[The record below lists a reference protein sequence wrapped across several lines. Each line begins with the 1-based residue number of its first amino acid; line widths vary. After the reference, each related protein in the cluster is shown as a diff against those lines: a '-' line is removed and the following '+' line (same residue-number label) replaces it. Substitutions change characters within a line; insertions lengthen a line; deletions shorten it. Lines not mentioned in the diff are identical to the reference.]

1 LSHDRTVSR
10 GEIKLKCLLST
21 PYDGKWFAFF
31 VAAMNTLLRDLRYAL
46 RTLMRNPG
54 FATVAVLTIGIGIGA
69 STTIFSW
76 MRPMLLNPLPGARQ
90 AERVVAIENMAPDG
104 EPITTSYLDFRDFR
118 DNLKLVSLV
127 TARVGNVF
135 SVGDAPHTTQAWGE
149 MVSGGFFDMLGIPP
163 EAGRFFAD
171 AERDDAQNAHAVVVI
186 SHSYW
191 KNQYH
196 SDRSAIGSSLR
207 INRTQFTIIGVAP
220 EGFHGTRSGLDYEMW
235 MPLTMY
241 GQLTHT
247 GDWMLRDRNTRNFMM
262 LARLAPGVTIEQARG
277 EVQALANRMAVS
289 DADSNQ
295 GIGATVL
302 PVWQSHFGPQAMLL
316 TPITILMGAS
326 GVVLLIVC
334 ANLANLLLARATG
347 RLKEFSVR
355 LAMGARPMRLVR
367 QLLTETLLMAA
378 AGSVCGLMIAN
389 LLGGALRWLLPGV
402 ARPAMLQP
410 PLDGQVIAFTTAL
423 AFGVAILAGLAPALH
438 ASRANVNEMLKEGGR
453 IGSSGAHSHRLRGL
467 LVTSEVA
474 LAVIALVGAGL
485 FLKSFQTARAMD
497 PGFKPDGVA
506 LARFDFSTADYDARQ
521 TDSYCRRLR
530 EQLEHQPGVTAV
542 SYDDSAPLGFSGGN
556 WETLEVEGYVP
567 GPNENMKI
575 YRDLVSPGYF
585 ETMKIPLVEGRDFDL
600 RDNSTSLKVMIVN
613 QEFVRRFLANRSVI
627 GRKVHGWGEWFT
639 IVGVAKDS
647 KYHRVT
653 DSPQPYFYIPI
664 RQIFRPEYGL
674 TFNVRTSGSV
684 NEAIAALRREAIT
697 IDPALTIFDA
707 GPMTEYVAAS
717 LFGAKIAASLLSVLS
732 GLGLLLAAIGLYS
745 VMAYAV
751 AQRTGEIGIRVTLGA
766 QPRDIM
772 RLVIRQGIAF
782 AAAGL
787 VVGSLA
793 AAALAHVVAAMLVGV
808 GLADPL
814 VYAAATAFT
823 VLVTLAS
830 AAVPA
835 WRALRVDPAVA
846 LRWH

>member
-1 LSHDRTVSR
+1 
-10 GEIKLKCLLST
+10 
-21 PYDGKWFAFF
+21 
-31 VAAMNTLLRDLRYAL
+31 MNTLLRDLRYGM
-46 RTLMRNPG
+46 RTLTRNPT
-54 FATVAVLTIGIGIGA
+54 FAAVAVLTIGIGIGA

-76 MRPMLLNPLPGARQ
+76 MRPMLLNPLPGATQ
-90 AERVVAIENMAPDG
+90 ADRIVAIENMAPDG

-118 DNLKLVSLV
+118 DNLKLVNLV

-135 SVGDAPHTTQAWGE
+135 SVGDVPNTVQVWGE
-149 MVSGGFFDMLGIPP
+149 MVSGSFFDMLGTQPQ
-163 EAGRFFAD
+163 AGRFFSD

-186 SHSYW
+186 SYSYW
-191 KNQYH
+191 KSQYH

-207 INRTQFTIIGVAP
+207 INRTPFTIVGVAP

-247 GDWMLRDRNTRNFMM
+247 GTWMLRDRNTRNFMM
-262 LARLAPGVTIEQARG
+262 FARLAPGVTIEQARA
-277 EVQALANRMAVS
+277 EVQALANRMAVA
-289 DADSNQ
+289 DADADQ

-302 PVWQSHFGPQAMLL
+302 PVWQSHFGTQSVLL

-355 LAMGARPMRLVR
+355 LAMGARPTRLIQ
-367 QLLTETLLMAA
+367 QLLTETLLMAV
-378 AGSVCGLMIAN
+378 AGSVCGLLLAN
-389 LLGGALRWLLPGV
+389 LLGGALRWLLPAV

-410 PLDGQVIAFTTAL
+410 PLDGQVLAFTMAL

-453 IGSSGAHSHRLRGL
+453 SGSSGAHSHRLRGL

-485 FLKSFQTARAMD
+485 FLKSFQTAQAID
-497 PGFKPDGVA
+497 PGFKPEGVA
-506 LARFDFSTADYDARQ
+506 LARFDFSSAGYDARQ
-521 TDSYCRRLR
+521 TDSFCRRLR
-530 EQLEHQPGVTAV
+530 EQLERQPGVTAV
-542 SYDDSAPLGFSGGN
+542 SYDDSPPLGFSGGN

-575 YRDLVSPGYF
+575 YRDLVSPGHF
-585 ETMKIPLVEGRDFDL
+585 EAMKIPLVEGRDFDL
-600 RDNSTSLKVMIVN
+600 RDDATSLKVMIVN

-639 IVGVAKDS
+639 VVGVAKDS

-653 DSPQPYFYIPI
+653 ENPQPYFYIPI

-674 TFNVRTSGSV
+674 TFNVRTSGPV
-684 NEAIAALRREAIT
+684 NEAIAALRREAT
-697 IDPALTIFDA
+697 AIDPELTIFDA
-707 GPMTEYVAAS
+707 EPMTEYVAAS
-717 LFGAKIAASLLSVLS
+717 LFGAKVAASLLSVLS

-766 QPRDIM
+766 QPGDIM
-772 RLVIRQGIAF
+772 RLVIRQGLAF

-787 VVGSLA
+787 IVGSLA
-793 AAALAHVVAAMLVGV
+793 AAALARVVSAMLVGV
-808 GLADPL
+808 GPTDAQ
-814 VYAAATAFT
+814 VYAVAAAFT
-823 VLVTLAS
+823 ALVTLAS
-830 AAVPA
+830 AAIPA

-846 LRWH
+846 LRWQ